1 MKMKRL
7 FPPILLLS
15 LLFVSTKAEC
25 AISDIESVKQHVVE
39 ALMDSEVDDNEIK
52 LLMNSVREDG
62 TWPGINYT
70 DVSRTAFEHR
80 YHYSNMVSLARAYKS
95 KSSKYY
101 KKKKVRE
108 TIVSALAYW
117 VENDFFCDNWWYNQ
131 IGTPGSMVN
140 LMLIIGDELPAD
152 LVEKTQPII
161 GRAHINASGARPGGD
176 RIKIAGIQAK
186 NLLFL
191 NDDKQFEEV
200 IRVIEAEIK
209 FVPWIGRQYGYS
221 FRLNRSGLGIP
232 EANGRGMQYDY
243 SFHHRTDGVNNT
255 LSYGLGYASAFI
267 EWAVYT
273 ADTQY
278 SFSDERLNQL
288 IDYFLDGICKTAVYG
303 KYPDAGAK
311 NRSISRKGTLR
322 PYNASMA
329 EKLLLTSDY
338 RQGEIQEIADIR
350 NKGIKPTLSHATFF
364 WHSEHFTFQRPDF
377 FTSVRMYST
386 RTHNMEVP
394 YNSEALFNH
403 HRGDGTNHISR
414 TGDEYYDIAPVFDY
428 QKIPGATI
436 MQKPEMPSE
445 REIQKLGLTE
455 FAGAVTD
462 GKYGAAAFDFKSPHD
477 PLCARK
483 SWFFFDEEYVCLGSA
498 ISCDRQLPVVTTLNQ
513 CLLRGDVT
521 IFSEQNKSVIEKGE
535 TTFEDVDW
543 VFQDGIGYVFPE
555 PSAVNIKNN
564 KATGSWYTIN
574 RQTDS
579 PKDEVEL
586 DVFKLWVSHGERP
599 SDQSYQYIVV
609 PATSVE
615 ELEQN
620 TSKNNVSILSN
631 TPELQAVKHSGLK
644 MCQAVFYKAGEVQI
658 TDRIKLKCDCPGMV
672 MLKAEGESIS
682 QITVSDPNR
691 ELGKIHLSISSKIE
705 KSGDNFKAVWNE
717 KEKATEIAIELPQDN
732 YAGQS
737 VTIYF

>member
-1 MKMKRL
+1 MKRL
-7 FPPILLLS
+7 IQLIFLLS
-15 LLFVSTKAEC
+15 LLLLVNKGEC
-25 AISDIESVKQHVVE
+25 AISDMKTVKQRVVD
-39 ALMDSEVDDNEIK
+39 ALMQSEVDDDQVE
-52 LLMNSVREDG
+52 LLINSFRQDG
-62 TWPGINYT
+62 TWPGINYS

-80 YHYSNMVSLARAYKS
+80 YHYANMVSLARAYRNN
-95 KSSKYY
+95 SSKYY
-101 KKKKVRE
+101 KKKEVRE

-117 VENDFFCDNWWYNQ
+117 VKNDFFCDNWWYNQ
-131 IGTPGSMVN
+131 IGTPGSMVS
-140 LMLIIGDELPAD
+140 LMLIMGDELPKD

-161 GRAHINASGARPGGD
+161 GRAHLDASGARPSGD
-176 RIKIAGIQAK
+176 RIKIAGILAK

-200 IRVIEAEIK
+200 IKVIEGEIK
-209 FVPWIGRQYGYS
+209 FVSWIGMQYGYS
-221 FRLNRSGLGIP
+221 FRLNKGGLGTG
-232 EANGRGMQYDY
+232 EASGRGMQYDY

-255 LSYGLGYASAFI
+255 LSYGLGYAGAFV

-273 ADTQY
+273 AGTKY
-278 SFSDERLNQL
+278 SFSDEKLEQL
-288 IDYFLDGICKTAVYG
+288 TNYFLDGICKTAVFG

-311 NRSISRKGTLR
+311 NRSISREGTLHA
-322 PYNASMA
+322 YNAGMA
-329 EKLLLTSDY
+329 EGLLLTTDN
-338 RQGEIQEIADIR
+338 RKDEIQEIADIR

-386 RTHNMEVP
+386 RTHNMEQP

-436 MQKPEMPSE
+436 MQKSEMPSE
-445 REIQKLGLTE
+445 REIQKLGLTD

-483 SWFFFDEEYVCLGSA
+483 SWFFFDDEYVCLGSG
-498 ISCDRQLPVVTTLNQ
+498 ISCKKQLSVVTTLNQ
-513 CLLRGDVT
+513 CLLRDDVT
-521 IFSEQNKSVIEKGE
+521 IFSKNKKSVIEKGE
-535 TTFEDVDW
+535 KEFENVDW
-543 VFQDGIGYVFPE
+543 IFQDGIGYVFPE

-579 PKDEVEL
+579 PKDEIEL
-586 DVFKLWVSHGERP
+586 DVFKLWINHGERP

-609 PATSVE
+609 PATTVE

-620 TSKNNVSILSN
+620 TLKDNVSILSN

-644 MCQAVFYKAGEVQI
+644 MCQAVFYKAGEVQV
-658 TDRIKLKCDCPGMV
+658 TDKIKLKCDCPGIV
-672 MLKAEGESIS
+672 LLKAEGENITQIS
-682 QITVSDPNR
+682 VSDPNR
-691 ELGKIHLSISSKIE
+691 ELDKIHLSISSKIE
-705 KSGDNFKAVWNE
+705 KAGENFKTVWNE
-717 KEKATEIAIELPQDN
+717 KEGVTEFTIDLPHDN

-737 VTIYF
+737 VTINL